1 MITKN
6 AELNSLWEK
15 YYPGQI
21 EDSEGRE
28 ILILFKRYAEDHKL
42 TATEQMIQGVCE
54 RLGHG
59 EPIQYILG
67 ESWFYGRRF
76 EVNPGTLIPR
86 PETEELCHL
95 ILKETESTAI
105 HFLDAGTGSGCI
117 GITLAAERPAWTG
130 VCADISDAALE
141 TAARNAEL
149 NRVRNI
155 QFIKTDLLSP
165 QQALP
170 QNFDL
175 IVSNPPYISPL
186 EKQDMESRVLDWE
199 PEQALF
205 PMHEDVLIFYK
216 VLSVLLQQQ
225 AGKCQL
231 WAEINP
237 KYAEEMKNIFANC
250 SIVNDMYGKP
260 RFARALKQNGA

>member
-76 EVNPGTLIPR
+76 EVNRGTLIPR

-95 ILKETESTAI
+95 ILKENDNKPI

-170 QNFDL
+170 LNFNI
-175 IVSNPPYISPL
+175 IVSNPPYVNPE
-186 EKQDMESRVLDWE
+186 EKKDMENRVLDWE
-199 PEQALF
+199 PHQALF

-216 VLSVLLQQQ
+216 VLSELLQRQTVN
-225 AGKCQL
+225 CLL

-237 KYAEEMKNIFANC
+237 MYAEKIKNIFSNC
-250 SIVNDMYGKP
+250 NIVGDMYGKP
-260 RFARALKQNGA
+260 RFVRALKQNGA